1 MDSGLTN
8 TFVMS
13 TSPALALL
21 RLSCRWSIYLFH
33 NKLLLPSGLFP
44 DSTVGKNPLDN
55 AGNTSD
61 MDLIP
66 WRRKWQPDVGFL
78 PGRSH
83 GQRSL
88 ASHSLQGCTEMDT
101 AEHSHTGH
109 TGAGLRC

>member
-8 TFVMS
+8 TFLMS

-21 RLSCRWSIYLFH
+21 RLCCRWSIYLFH
-33 NKLLLPSGLFP
+33 NKLLLLSGIFP
-44 DSTVGKNPLDN
+44 DSTVGKNPLGN

-61 MDLIP
+61 VDLIP
-66 WRRKWQPDVGFL
+66 WRRKWQSDVGFL
-78 PGRSH
+78 PGRSP

-88 ASHSLQGCTEMDT
+88 VSHSLRGRTEMDT
-101 AEHSHTGH
+101 AEHAHTGH